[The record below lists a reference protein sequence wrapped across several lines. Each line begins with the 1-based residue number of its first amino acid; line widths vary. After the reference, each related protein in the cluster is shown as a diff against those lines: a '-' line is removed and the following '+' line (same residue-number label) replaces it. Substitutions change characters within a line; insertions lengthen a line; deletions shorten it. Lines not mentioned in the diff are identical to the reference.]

1 MCAQVADHSRCM
13 DALEEL
19 HAKGIHH
26 GILNK
31 FNRYFNYARKRSGIH
46 RLREPDIDDD
56 DDDKWM
62 ARFRDTLR
70 TSLSFE
76 PVCIPIAGAPSQTKL
91 LQRDSRSGR
100 SWSRLVWSISVCSVR
115 KYLIPAI
122 YSLIPSRA
130 ARWAIAIKARLSVQT
145 ARTANLHHRDDFHR
159 QF

>member
-13 DALEEL
+13 DALGEF
-19 HAKGIHH
+19 HAKGHSP
-26 GILNK
+26 
-31 FNRYFNYARKRSGIH
+31 RDSQQVQYFNYARKRSGIH
-46 RLREPDIDDD
+46 GLREPDIDD
-56 DDDKWM
+56 
-62 ARFRDTLR
+62 A
-70 TSLSFE
+70 
-76 PVCIPIAGAPSQTKL
+76 APE
-91 LQRDSRSGR
+91 RDSRSK

-130 ARWAIAIKARLSVQT
+130 ARWAIVIKARLSIQT

>member
-1 MCAQVADHSRCM
+1 MR
-13 DALEEL
+13 
-19 HAKGIHH
+19 KGIHH
-26 GILNK
+26 GNLNK

-46 RLREPDIDDD
+46 RLREPDVDDDDD
-56 DDDKWM
+56 DDDKWI

-76 PVCIPIAGAPSQTKL
+76 PVCIPIAGPPPPTKL
-91 LQRDSRSGR
+91 LQRDSRSK
-100 SWSRLVWSISVCSVR
+100 SWSRLVWSISVCTVR

-130 ARWAIAIKARLSVQT
+130 ARWAIVIKARLSIQT

>member
-1 MCAQVADHSRCM
+1 M
-13 DALEEL
+13 DALGEF

-31 FNRYFNYARKRSGIH
+31 FNILITPENKRSGIH

-76 PVCIPIAGAPSQTKL
+76 PVCIPIAGPPPQTKL

-100 SWSRLVWSISVCSVR
+100 SWSRLVWSISVCSMR

-130 ARWAIAIKARLSVQT
+130 A
-145 ARTANLHHRDDFHR
+145 
-159 QF
+159 

>member
-1 MCAQVADHSRCM
+1 M
-13 DALEEL
+13 DALGEL

-31 FNRYFNYARKRSGIH
+31 FNVLITPGNEVVFIDFENPTLTTTTTTTTTSGWSDSEIHYGLAFPLSQYVFPSLVLLLKRSC
-46 RLREPDIDDD
+46 
-56 DDDKWM
+56 
-62 ARFRDTLR
+62 
-70 TSLSFE
+70 S
-76 PVCIPIAGAPSQTKL
+76 
-91 LQRDSRSGR
+91 SRSK

-130 ARWAIAIKARLSVQT
+130 ARWAIVIKARLSIQT